1 MSRHLPLLLVL
12 AALLGLAAAA
22 GMLSV
27 PARSG
32 EPGVL
37 GEAITSPPRGLR
49 DLVLG
54 LGVLVLGAWIFGELL
69 SVIRLPRICG
79 YLLFGV
85 LVGPDAASWRPE
97 WFPNVLGGEQLAYVK
112 LVDGLAIAVIAFVA
126 GGEIRLG
133 ELRKIAGKVAGVVGL
148 HAVVVFT
155 GMATVAS
162 FVVLPMVPGLAGEDG
177 EGPGLVPALVV
188 GTIAMAISPAV
199 LIAVIKDARAR
210 GPVSRTSLT
219 SAIMVDLVLITAF
232 TVLMFAVVRFGGS
245 PTGDEGGG
253 ELLSLAGGL
262 AWHLLGSV
270 LVGAVIGGL
279 VLWISKGVPEQ
290 LDALILLAAF
300 GIAVIGEFLH
310 VAPLLVG
317 LSAGIAQANLA
328 GHNVDLERSA
338 ERLLLPVCCVFFA
351 VAGAGVHL
359 GDLPSLWPAVLV
371 VVACRAALIFGAASV
386 GTRLVGFDPT
396 VRRWLWACFI
406 SQAGLSIALVGE
418 VRRNLPDAA
427 WAGELATLL
436 LAVITIHELAGP
448 LLMRFGLAKAG
459 EVGAADRT
467 DAADAP
473 SADAPSSDRP
483 PAREAPS

>member
-1 MSRHLPLLLVL
+1 MSRHLLLLVVL
-12 AALLGLAAAA
+12 TALLGLAAAA

-27 PARSG
+27 PARTDA
-32 EPGVL
+32 PGLL
-37 GEAITSPPRGLR
+37 GEAIVSPPRGLR

-69 SVIRLPRICG
+69 SVVRLPRICG

-85 LVGPDAASWRPE
+85 LVGPDAASWRPA
-97 WFPNVLGGEQLAYVK
+97 WFPDVIGSEQLSYVK

-133 ELRKIAGKVAGVVGL
+133 ELRKIAAKVAGVVGL
-148 HAVVVFT
+148 HTVVVFT
-155 GMATVAS
+155 GMATVAA
-162 FVVLPMVPGLAGEDG
+162 FVALPMVPGLAGEDG
-177 EGPGLVPALVV
+177 AGPGLVPALVV

-199 LIAVIKDARAR
+199 LIAVVKDARAR
-210 GPVSRTSLT
+210 GPVSRTSLA
-219 SAIMVDLVLITAF
+219 SAIMVDLVLITTF
-232 TVLMFAVVRFGGS
+232 TVLMFAVVQFGADPAGAEGS
-245 PTGDEGGG
+245 GD
-253 ELLSLAGGL
+253 LLPLAGGL

-279 VLWISKGVPEQ
+279 ILWISKGVPEQ
-290 LDALILLAAF
+290 LDALVLLAAF

-328 GHNVDLERSA
+328 GHNADLERSA

-371 VVACRAALIFGAASV
+371 LVACRAAFIFGAATAS
-386 GTRLVGFDPT
+386 TRLVGFEPP
-396 VRRWLWACFI
+396 VKRWLWACFI

-459 EVGAADRT
+459 EVGAADRAPAET
-467 DAADAP
+467 ASPGADATTEGAPP
-473 SADAPSSDRP
+473 S
-483 PAREAPS
+483 

>member
-1 MSRHLPLLLVL
+1 MSRNLLLLLVL
-12 AALLGLAAAA
+12 AGLLGLAAAA
-22 GMLSV
+22 GILSV
-27 PARSG
+27 PVRTG
-32 EPGVL
+32 ELGVL
-37 GEAITSPPRGLR
+37 GETITSPPRGLR

-69 SVIRLPRICG
+69 SVVRLPRICG

-85 LVGPDAASWRPE
+85 LVGPDAATWRPD
-97 WFPNVLGGEQLAYVK
+97 WFPDILGSEQLAYVK

-133 ELRKIAGKVAGVVGL
+133 ELRAIAAKVAGIVGL
-148 HAVVVFT
+148 HAVVVFS
-155 GMATVAS
+155 GMALVTSLVI
-162 FVVLPMVPGLAGEDG
+162 LPMVPGLAGEDG
-177 EGPGLVPALVV
+177 EGPGIVPALIV

-210 GPVSRTSLT
+210 GPVSRISLT
-219 SAIMVDLVLITAF
+219 SAIMVDLVLITTF
-232 TVLMFAVVRFGGS
+232 TVLMFAVVRFGG
-245 PTGDEGGG
+245 GEGGG
-253 ELLSLAGGL
+253 DLLPLAGGL

-270 LVGAVIGGL
+270 LVGGVIGGMI
-279 VLWISKGVPEQ
+279 LWISRAVPEQ
-290 LDALILLAAF
+290 LDALVLLAAF

-328 GHNVDLERSA
+328 GHNADLERSA

-371 VVACRAALIFGAASV
+371 IVGCRAALITGAAGI
-386 GTRLVGFDPT
+386 GTRLVGFDPP

-436 LAVITIHELAGP
+436 LAVITIHELVGP

-459 EVGAADRT
+459 EVDAVEREHASESAGST
-467 DAADAP
+467 D
-473 SADAPSSDRP
+473 SG
-483 PAREAPS
+483 REVAT